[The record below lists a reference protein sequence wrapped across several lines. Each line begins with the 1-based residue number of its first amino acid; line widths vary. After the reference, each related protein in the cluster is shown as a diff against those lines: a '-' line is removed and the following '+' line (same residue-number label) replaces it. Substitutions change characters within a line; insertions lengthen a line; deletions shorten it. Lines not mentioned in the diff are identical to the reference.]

1 MWENT
6 NSKNRGQRKCREE
19 DEPHSSRG
27 GDEVKEAAKAAREV
41 EETREKEKRRVNRY
55 PSNSHRINLMGI
67 NAPRKILQPEPNPSG
82 PGQAGQTKVRSSHIN
97 TG

>member
-41 EETREKEKRRVNRY
+41 EEMREKKKRRGN
-55 PSNSHRINLMGI
+55 
-67 NAPRKILQPEPNPSG
+67 QNPDG
-82 PGQAGQTKVRSSHIN
+82 N
-97 TG
+97 